1 MKKTYLKPE
10 MAETIFNSENE
21 LLAGSINLDDEGGT
35 GNPSDQGAEGD
46 GLSKENGSFWDDE
59 D

>member
-21 LLAGSINLDDEGGT
+21 LLAGSINLDGEGGT
-35 GNPSDQGAEGD
+35 GNPSDQVAEGD
-46 GLSKENGSFWDDE
+46 GLSKENGSIWDE
-59 D
+59 E